1 MGAVGQR
8 SSGSEGAGGRGYEHR
23 RDKHTCD
30 SLSGAFIDT
39 SSWSSS
45 RAVVHACGWCP
56 GGGRGGCLTEIL
68 KTLKNK
74 TGSTPIEAGQTDPV
88 LTQPLCVCVCVCCL
102 GSGPK
107 KLSSRDDS
115 RAFSRVWEGW
125 RFAGGGEEVTIDES
139 QCPHF

>member
-8 SSGSEGAGGRGYEHR
+8 SSGSEGAGGADTSTGGTSTHA
-23 RDKHTCD
+23 TA
-30 SLSGAFIDT
+30 LGTFIDT
-39 SSWSSS
+39 TSWSSS

-56 GGGRGGCLTEIL
+56 GGSRGGCLTEIV